1 MDLLKKLLST
11 DLNVTKQVYIKRLD
25 SVLTVKGITTSEFE
39 EIQERATYYEGKG
52 SKKTKKF
59 DNQQA
64 QHMTIA
70 KCLIEPNLNSKEVL
84 DAKSVEEGWQAVSKL
99 FLPGEQEILET
110 AIGECSGFVDGEVD
124 TEEVVEEVKN

>member
-25 SVLTVKGITTSEFE
+25 SVLTVKGITQAEFE
-39 EIQERATYYEGKG
+39 EIEERATYYEGKG
-52 SKKTKKF
+52 NKKTKKF
-59 DNQQA
+59 DPQQA
-64 QHMTIA
+64 KQMTIA
-70 KCLIEPNLNSKEVL
+70 KCLVEPNLNSKEVL

-99 FLPGEQEILET
+99 FNPGELELLEI
-110 AIGECSGFVDGEVD
+110 AIGECSGFVDGEVN